1 MVMIIIHMTN
11 EQTCTPA
18 PQSVTLTHCLLRVT
32 GLNVPYSTHWVDK
45 NIFKD
50 DHMMW

>member
-1 MVMIIIHMTN
+1 MTN

-18 PQSVTLTHCLLRVT
+18 PQSVMLTHCLLRVT
-32 GLNVPYSTHWVDK
+32 GLNVPYSIHWVDK
-45 NIFKD
+45 SIFKD